1 MTTNNTFADP
11 DSDLTVMVLSTGP
24 NEVGEVLPWVNN
36 PEWRPATVADSE
48 RGQYHYAAGLTRH
61 AVAFRDDC
69 GQWIRLEYF
78 LTYRAASNHVAEWS
92 RKYPT
97 RTVEVIAAKGKN

>member
-1 MTTNNTFADP
+1 MIINNTFADP
-11 DSDLTVMVLSTGP
+11 
-24 NEVGEVLPWVNN
+24 
-36 PEWRPATVADSE
+36 DSE
-48 RGQYHYAAGLTRH
+48 RGQYHYAAGLTWH